1 MNELTHSLT
10 TNKMAVNM
18 SWRKHFQPS
27 VPLIQV
33 FFSLIF
39 FIYVSP
45 LNLTSRGRFRPF
57 SLRSVSFLILFIYFK
72 CTVMCMWILY
82 FQVYSIG
89 LYIQSDYPPPHFS
102 PYTDELI
109 RLLNMEIDQCIHLA
123 V

>member
-18 SWRKHFQPS
+18 SWRKNFQPS

-45 LNLTSRGRFRPF
+45 LNLTSRGGFRPF